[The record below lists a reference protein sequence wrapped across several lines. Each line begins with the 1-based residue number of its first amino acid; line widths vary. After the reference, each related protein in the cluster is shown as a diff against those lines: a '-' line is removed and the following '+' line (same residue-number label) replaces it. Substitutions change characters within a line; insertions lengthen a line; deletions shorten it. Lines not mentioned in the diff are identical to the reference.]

1 MRKSPFIR
9 LIALMMA
16 VLLLV
21 SSTGLVIVDH
31 VCLMRGKTQSVWT
44 GQETC
49 SKSCKS
55 SNAVDIPEHGNAT
68 HLDKVPCCQE
78 KAQLVKLE
86 VQSKT
91 SWAPEPIF
99 KAIIPFPE
107 FTCFLQYYSSLPT
120 TCWIIYPDTGPPA
133 YPVAHVLALLCT
145 WTI

>member
-1 MRKSPFIR
+1 MRRSPFIR

-55 SNAVDIPEHGNAT
+55 SNAVDIAEHGNAT

-91 SWAPEPIF
+91 SWAPEPVSKTSF
-99 KAIIPFPE
+99 PFPE
-107 FTCFLQYYSSLPT
+107 FTFFVRYYSSLPT
-120 TCWIIYPDTGPPA
+120 TSWENSPDTGPPA
-133 YPVAHVLALLCT
+133 YPVAYVLAILCT
-145 WTI
+145 WII